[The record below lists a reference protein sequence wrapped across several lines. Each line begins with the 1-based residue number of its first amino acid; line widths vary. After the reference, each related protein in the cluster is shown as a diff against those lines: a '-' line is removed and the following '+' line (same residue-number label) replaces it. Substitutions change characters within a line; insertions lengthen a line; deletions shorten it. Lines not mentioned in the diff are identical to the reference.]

1 MKILKFFHHLRV
13 KAESGLDKLISAEDR
28 VNTVI
33 HDTEEALN
41 AQVANAK
48 KLEASRLEFNANL
61 EKVRKEVTRFKT
73 QCEVLKNKGLKND
86 DDELRIAAAQYIEHK
101 KILDDLEV
109 QQKEIEKTWERVQ
122 KILKQL
128 KLNKSLLH
136 VKADALKTKIAMYK
150 VTENITEQGMLDIDT
165 TFTEIDDMVNRMSYE
180 NQASRTVDD
189 LVNGKESS
197 TAFKNAEIDDFLDN
211 LGSDSKK

>member
-1 MKILKFFHHLRV
+1 MKLSKFFHHLKV
-13 KAESGLDKLISAEDR
+13 KTESGLDKLISAEDR
-28 VNTVI
+28 INTI
-33 HDTEEALN
+33 IQDTEEALT

-61 EKVRKEVTRFKT
+61 EKVKKEVTRFKT
-73 QCEVLKNKGLKND
+73 QCEVLKNKGMKPE
-86 DDELRIAAAQYIEHK
+86 DDELRIAAAQYLEHK
-101 KILDDLEV
+101 KILDDLEN

-150 VTENITEQGMLDIDT
+150 VTENITEAGLIDIDT
-165 TFTEIDDMVNRMSYE
+165 TFNEVDEMVNRMSYE

-189 LVNGKESS
+189 LVNGKSNE
-197 TAFKNAEIDDFLDN
+197 TAFKNAEIDDFL
-211 LGSDSKK
+211 SKL

>member
-1 MKILKFFHHLRV
+1 M
-13 KAESGLDKLISAEDR
+13 
-28 VNTVI
+28 
-33 HDTEEALN
+33 
-41 AQVANAK
+41 
-48 KLEASRLEFNANL
+48 EFNANL
-61 EKVRKEVTRFKT
+61 ENVRKEVTRFKT

-150 VTENITEQGMLDIDT
+150 VTENITEQGMVDIDT
-165 TFTEIDDMVNRMSYE
+165 TFSEIDDMVNRMSYE

-197 TAFKNAEIDDFLDN
+197 TTFKNAEIDDFLDN
-211 LGSDSKK
+211 LGSESKK